1 MHKKI
6 VILLVFM
13 LFLFTSILPSAMCN
27 RQDGAQRRKEC
38 VDDFD
43 GSASFFDDCGADGNG
58 FGDPVR
64 YNWIERERI
73 VASDV
78 SYNDEFGRAV
88 AVNGECA
95 LIGADLNGAAYVFQQ
110 VNGSWVEMQKLVG
123 SGVTPFDCFGITV
136 ALTDRFAF
144 VGAHHDVNG
153 DIESGSVFVFELID
167 GEWVEVQRLVPSDA
181 TGSIWWSFGRSIS
194 VDGSYLL
201 VGADDGKT
209 QGVCT
214 GAAYVFEL
222 VDGRWVEMQKLIA
235 SDGES
240 LDSFGWSV
248 SVDDEV
254 ALIGALWGDK
264 GDVETGAAYVFE
276 LVDGEW
282 VEVQKLTPSDGEF
295 GDSFGNAVVLDGNY
309 AFIGNDGGDNAQ
321 GVYTGSVYVFKRVGG
336 QWVEVQELT
345 PSDGIFDNHFGSAI
359 AFDDPYLLVGDW
371 GGQNEDRRVEC
382 GAVYVFLRVGERWFE
397 VFKLLPSD
405 GEQEDMF
412 GCYGVALEGRTALI
426 GSMWDDVDG
435 VSTGSVYVFER
446 SSNVIPVVVGVS
458 GPGSGRVGREY
469 LFTVDAVD
477 DDGVVVSSFFDWGD
491 GNVSGWVN
499 GSSAS
504 HVWMSEGSFVVRV
517 RVRDELGAVSEW
529 MSVSVSMPKRKGVV
543 CWLETV
549 WECFLSDH
557 PLLSFLFEYVLNKV

>member
-1 MHKKI
+1 MKSIHLNAI
-6 VILLVFM
+6 ISLIIM

-27 RQDGAQRRKEC
+27 RQNDVQRSKEC

-43 GSASFFDDCGADGNG
+43 GSASFFDDCCADGNM

-64 YNWIERERI
+64 YDWIEREKI

-78 SYNDEFGRAV
+78 TYNDQFGCAV
-88 AVNGECA
+88 AVNGEYA
-95 LIGADLNGAAYVFQQ
+95 LIGAVLNEAAYVFQQ

-123 SGVTPFDCFGITV
+123 SGVKKFDRFGIAV

-153 DIESGSVFVFELID
+153 DVESGSVFVFELID

-201 VGADDGKT
+201 VGADDGRT
-209 QGVCT
+209 DQGVC
-214 GAAYVFEL
+214 
-222 VDGRWVEMQKLIA
+222 
-235 SDGES
+235 
-240 LDSFGWSV
+240 
-248 SVDDEV
+248 
-254 ALIGALWGDK
+254 
-264 GDVETGAAYVFE
+264 TGAAYVFE

-321 GVYTGSVYVFKRVGG
+321 GVFTGSVYVFKRVGG
-336 QWVEVQELT
+336 RWVEMQELN
-345 PSDGIFDNHFGSAI
+345 PSDGIFDNHFGSVI

-371 GGQNEDRRVEC
+371 GARNEDRGVEC
-382 GAVYVFLRVGERWFE
+382 GAVYVFLRVGESWFE
-397 VFKLLPSD
+397 VFKLVPSD
-405 GEQEDMF
+405 GEEGDMF
-412 GCYGVALEGRTALI
+412 GVFGVALEGRTALI

-469 LFTVDAVD
+469 TFSVDAVD

-543 CWLETV
+543 FWLESV
-549 WECFLSDH
+549 LDR
-557 PLLSFLFEYVLNKV
+557 LLDRSPFFIELMQRIFNANYI

>member
-1 MHKKI
+1 MKSIHLNAIISLII
-6 VILLVFM
+6 V

-27 RQDGAQRRKEC
+27 RQNDVQRSKEC

-43 GSASFFDDCGADGNG
+43 GSASFFDDCCADGNM

-64 YNWIERERI
+64 YDWIEREKI

-78 SYNDEFGRAV
+78 TYNDEFGCAV
-88 AVNGECA
+88 AVNGEYA
-95 LIGADLNGAAYVFQQ
+95 LIGAVLNEAAYVFQQ

-123 SGVTPFDCFGITV
+123 SGVKKFDRFGIAV

-153 DIESGSVFVFELID
+153 DVESGSVFVFELID

-181 TGSIWWSFGRSIS
+181 TGSMWWSFGRSIS

-201 VGADDGKT
+201 VGADDGRT
-209 QGVCT
+209 DQGVCT

-222 VDGRWVEMQKLIA
+222 IDGRWVEMQKLIA
-235 SDGES
+235 SDGEE

-254 ALIGALWGDK
+254 ALIGAFFGETGD
-264 GDVETGAAYVFE
+264 ESTGAAYVFE

-321 GVYTGSVYVFKRVGG
+321 GVFTGSVYVFKRVGG
-336 QWVEVQELT
+336 RWVEMQELN
-345 PSDGIFDNHFGSAI
+345 PSDGIFDNHFGSVI

-371 GGQNEDRRVEC
+371 GARNEDRGVEC
-382 GAVYVFLRVGERWFE
+382 GAVYVFLRVGESWFE
-397 VFKLLPSD
+397 VFKLVPSD
-405 GEQEDMF
+405 GEEGDMF
-412 GCYGVALEGRTALI
+412 GVFGVALEGRTALI

-458 GPGSGRVGREY
+458 GPGRDRKS
-469 LFTVDAVD
+469 
-477 DDGVVVSSFFDWGD
+477 VV
-491 GNVSGWVN
+491 
-499 GSSAS
+499 
-504 HVWMSEGSFVVRV
+504 
-517 RVRDELGAVSEW
+517 
-529 MSVSVSMPKRKGVV
+529 
-543 CWLETV
+543 
-549 WECFLSDH
+549 
-557 PLLSFLFEYVLNKV
+557 